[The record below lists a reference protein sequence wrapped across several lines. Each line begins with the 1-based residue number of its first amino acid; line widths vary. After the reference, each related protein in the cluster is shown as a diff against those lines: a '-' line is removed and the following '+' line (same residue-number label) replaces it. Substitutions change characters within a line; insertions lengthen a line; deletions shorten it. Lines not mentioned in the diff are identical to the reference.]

1 MVAISRYL
9 KATRPGCMTVFVGP
23 CVAKKGE
30 TLNEFIADR
39 PDYAITFDEMIDLL
53 ASKDIEIEA
62 VPEDYQE
69 ASTWGKKFAGS
80 GGVAAAVLEVI
91 EEMGEDTTDYKLLPC
106 AGGAECRKALMLL
119 NSGRLQEDFIEG
131 MMCPGGCVG
140 GPSRLGA
147 EREIT
152 KARAGLIAKA
162 DGRKILE
169 NLKNYPMD
177 KFSMYRDGHME

>member
-1 MVAISRYL
+1 MVAVSRYL
-9 KATRPGCMTVFVGP
+9 KVMDPDCITVFVGP

-39 PDYAITFDEMIDLL
+39 PDYAITFDEMLDLFE
-53 ASKDIEIEA
+53 SKNIEIEA
-62 VPEDYQE
+62 VNEDYQE
-69 ASTWGKKFAGS
+69 SSTWGKKFAGS

-91 EEMGEDTTDYKLLPC
+91 EEMGEDVSDIKLLPC

-119 NSGRLQEDFIEG
+119 NSGRLSEDFVEG

-147 EREIT
+147 EKEIT
-152 KARAGLIAKA
+152 KARAGLLAKA
-162 DGRKILE
+162 DRRKILE
-169 NLKNYPMD
+169 NLENYPMD